1 MRTVLFIAAL
11 LCLPG
16 WAAAQKDAHKDAR
29 VTAAA
34 NLVRYLEAEGVTKV
48 FGVPGEETLHLMD
61 ALNRSKKIRFV
72 LSGNEQG
79 ASLMATGYA
88 RATGKLGVALSTLGP
103 GATNLVTGAAN
114 ALSENIKLLL
124 ITGQGPV
131 KRPMGYHQKLP
142 LTRVF
147 EPVTRLSLEAGTAGS
162 VVSTARKL
170 VAAAHKNPG
179 PVHLS
184 LPSDVAARRIKP
196 VTPTRATRPRPV
208 KPKASAVAR
217 AAALIKG
224 ARFPVIIAGDGVLQD
239 RADRTA
245 SGVLAF
251 ARAHNIPVVPSAIAK
266 GMFPWKNELVLPPL
280 DAFAKG
286 RGADVVRKA
295 DLIISVGYHPT
306 ETFEPQNFNPR
317 GKTKVVHL
325 SSQKLPAEH
334 RIKGMDPQA
343 EVTSNLVRGLAAVH
357 RKIKGHRAPETAARA
372 AAKVRREHSA
382 QLAKISGVR
391 SQAAPLKPQ
400 QVMAELR
407 RALDSGARKGD
418 RNLVFGDVGLNKGYL
433 TQWLQVNRP
442 GEVMVPNGMSTMGV
456 SLPAAV
462 GAKLA
467 RPDLKVVSVSGDG
480 GLMMNVQELATA
492 ASNKLPLVHLV
503 LVDQK
508 LGLIENHQRRNALT
522 PSGVKVPRL
531 NIKSL
536 AKGMG
541 ARGHMVKRAS
551 QIAPLIQRALQRKG
565 PTLIGIPVDYSEA
578 HARADKIAQK
588 SKVVPRTRAPRYAPT
603 ARGAVK
609 PRARTYR
616 SRPLHAARRIHK

>member
-16 WAAAQKDAHKDAR
+16 WAAAQKDARKDAR
-29 VTAAA
+29 VTAAT

-147 EPVTRLSLEAGTAGS
+147 EPVTRLSLEAGTASS

-208 KPKASAVAR
+208 KPQASAVAR

-239 RADRTA
+239 RAARTA

-251 ARAHNIPVVPSAIAK
+251 AKAHNIPVVPSAIARACSP
-266 GMFPWKNELVLPPL
+266 GRTSWCCPRWTPLP
-280 DAFAKG
+280 
-286 RGADVVRKA
+286 RGA
-295 DLIISVGYHPT
+295 
-306 ETFEPQNFNPR
+306 
-317 GKTKVVHL
+317 
-325 SSQKLPAEH
+325 
-334 RIKGMDPQA
+334 
-343 EVTSNLVRGLAAVH
+343 
-357 RKIKGHRAPETAARA
+357 
-372 AAKVRREHSA
+372 A
-382 QLAKISGVR
+382 Q
-391 SQAAPLKPQ
+391 
-400 QVMAELR
+400 
-407 RALDSGARKGD
+407 
-418 RNLVFGDVGLNKGYL
+418 
-433 TQWLQVNRP
+433 TWC
-442 GEVMVPNGMSTMGV
+442 
-456 SLPAAV
+456 
-462 GAKLA
+462 A
-467 RPDLKVVSVSGDG
+467 RP
-480 GLMMNVQELATA
+480 
-492 ASNKLPLVHLV
+492 
-503 LVDQK
+503 
-508 LGLIENHQRRNALT
+508 I
-522 PSGVKVPRL
+522 
-531 NIKSL
+531 
-536 AKGMG
+536 
-541 ARGHMVKRAS
+541 
-551 QIAPLIQRALQRKG
+551 
-565 PTLIGIPVDYSEA
+565 
-578 HARADKIAQK
+578 
-588 SKVVPRTRAPRYAPT
+588 
-603 ARGAVK
+603 
-609 PRARTYR
+609 
-616 SRPLHAARRIHK
+616 